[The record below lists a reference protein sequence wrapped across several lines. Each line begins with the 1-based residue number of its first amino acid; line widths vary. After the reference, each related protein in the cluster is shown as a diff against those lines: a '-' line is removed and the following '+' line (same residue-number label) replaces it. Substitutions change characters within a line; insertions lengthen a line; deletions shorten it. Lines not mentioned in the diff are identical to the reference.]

1 MYKIIIFT
9 HGTFSKGLLETSSL
23 ILGEQ
28 PKIEFFS
35 VELGCDL
42 SNLKDQVSKSLESAK
57 KDQEE
62 VLVLT
67 DLMYG
72 TPFNIMVELQ
82 KNYKFHHITGVNLP
96 MLLEAINCRD
106 TGTLAEVAGD
116 IVDVA
121 QNGIVDVQRLLEEME
136 E

>member
-62 VLVLT
+62 V
-67 DLMYG
+67 
-72 TPFNIMVELQ
+72 MVELQ